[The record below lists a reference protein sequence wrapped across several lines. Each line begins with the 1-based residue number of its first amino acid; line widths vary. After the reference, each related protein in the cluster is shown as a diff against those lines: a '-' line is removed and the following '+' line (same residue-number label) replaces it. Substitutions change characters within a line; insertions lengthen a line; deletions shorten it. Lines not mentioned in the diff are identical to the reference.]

1 MSIVQNLKMDS
12 DQRSHTFKLHVFAFT
27 AINLGDV
34 VSLFSRVSLS
44 NEQVLS
50 LQQFCSNWTKDFVI
64 KNFSQDFLNNSSQEQ

>member
-1 MSIVQNLKMDS
+1 
-12 DQRSHTFKLHVFAFT
+12 VFAFT